1 MKKSELKEMI
11 KNSLLAGQQ
20 IMEAEEEDVN
30 VDVEDT
36 ENIDVDTETEIDV
49 KDEESVEVDDE
60 SSEVETDIDVKMPGN
75 VNKDVELVQGLLT
88 KAQQTAEKI
97 GDEKLLSQI
106 GNTITYFTRTHIVKV
121 SEDVSGNID
130 VAVDDEAADLD
141 AEESM
146 FEANLQEVK
155 KWQKIA
161 GIIKS

>member
-36 ENIDVDTETEIDV
+36 ENIDVDTETDIDV
-49 KDEESVEVDDE
+49 KAEESVEVDDE

-121 SEDVSGNID
+121 SEDMPGNLD
-130 VAVDDEAADLD
+130 VAVDNEAEDLE
-141 AEESM
+141 AEE
-146 FEANLQEVK
+146 EANLQEVK
-155 KWQKIA
+155 RFKKLA

>member
-1 MKKSELKEMI
+1 MKKSELKEKI

-36 ENIDVDTETEIDV
+36 ENIDVDTETDIDV

-121 SEDVSGNID
+121 SE
-130 VAVDDEAADLD
+130 EL
-141 AEESM
+141 
-146 FEANLQEVK
+146 
-155 KWQKIA
+155 
-161 GIIKS
+161 

>member
-36 ENIDVDTETEIDV
+36 ENVDVDTETDIDV

-60 SSEVETDIDVKMPGN
+60 SSEVETNIDVKMPGD

-121 SEDVSGNID
+121 SEDMPGNLD
-130 VAVDDEAADLD
+130 VAVDNEAADLE
-141 AEESM
+141 AEEN
-146 FEANLQEVK
+146 ANLQEVK
-155 KWQKIA
+155 RFKKLA

>member
-11 KNSLLAGQQ
+11 KNSLLKGQS

-36 ENIDVDTETEIDV
+36 ENVDVDTETDIDV
-49 KDEESVEVDDE
+49 KDEESVAVDDE

-75 VNKDVELVQGLLT
+75 MNKDVELVQGLLT

-121 SEDVSGNID
+121 SEDMSGNLDIE
-130 VAVDDEAADLD
+130 DDNEAETLD
-141 AEESM
+141 AEAEL
-146 FEANLQEVK
+146 NLQEVK
-155 KWQKIA
+155 RFQKIA

>member
-36 ENIDVDTETEIDV
+36 ENVDIDTETDIDV

-121 SEDVSGNID
+121 SEDMPGNLD
-130 VAVDDEAADLD
+130 VAVDNEAEDLE
-141 AEESM
+141 AEE
-146 FEANLQEVK
+146 EANLQEVK
-155 KWQKIA
+155 RFKKLA

>member
-36 ENIDVDTETEIDV
+36 ENVDIDTETDIDV

-121 SEDVSGNID
+121 SEDLAGNLD
-130 VAVDDEAADLD
+130 VEDDNEAEVLD
-141 AEESM
+141 AE
-146 FEANLQEVK
+146 ADLNLQEVQRFK
-155 KWQKIA
+155 KLA

>member
-36 ENIDVDTETEIDV
+36 ENVDVDTETDIDV

-60 SSEVETDIDVKMPGN
+60 SSEVETNIDVKMPGDI
-75 VNKDVELVQGLLT
+75 NKDVELVQGLLT

-121 SEDVSGNID
+121 SEDVSGNLD
-130 VAVDDEAADLD
+130 VAVDNEAADLE
-141 AEESM
+141 AEED
-146 FEANLQEVK
+146 ANLQEVK
-155 KWQKIA
+155 RFKKLA

>member
-36 ENIDVDTETEIDV
+36 ENVDIDTETDIDV

-121 SEDVSGNID
+121 SEEIESNLD
-130 VAVDDEAADLD
+130 VAVDDKAADLE
-141 AEESM
+141 AEETM
-146 FEANLQEVK
+146 FEGNLQEIQRFK
-155 KWQKIA
+155 KLA

>member
-36 ENIDVDTETEIDV
+36 ENIDVDTETDIDV

-121 SEDVSGNID
+121 SEDMPGNLD
-130 VAVDDEAADLD
+130 VAVDNEAEDLE
-141 AEESM
+141 AEEVL
-146 FEANLQEVK
+146 NLATKYLK
-155 KWQKIA
+155 KK
-161 GIIKS
+161 K

>member
-36 ENIDVDTETEIDV
+36 ENVDIDTETDIDV

-121 SEDVSGNID
+121 SEEIESNLD
-130 VAVDDEAADLD
+130 VAVDDKAADLE
-141 AEESM
+141 AEETM
-146 FEANLQEVK
+146 FEENLQEVNRFK
-155 KWQKIA
+155 KLA

>member
-36 ENIDVDTETEIDV
+36 ENIDVDTETDIDV

-121 SEDVSGNID
+121 SEEIESNLD
-130 VAVDDEAADLD
+130 VAVDDKAADLE
-141 AEESM
+141 AEETM
-146 FEANLQEVK
+146 FEENLQEVNRFK
-155 KWQKIA
+155 KLA

>member
-36 ENIDVDTETEIDV
+36 ENIDVDTETDIDV

-106 GNTITYFTRTHIVKV
+106 GNTITYFTRTHIAKV
-121 SEDVSGNID
+121 SEEIESNLD
-130 VAVDDEAADLD
+130 VAVDDKAADLE
-141 AEESM
+141 AEETM
-146 FEANLQEVK
+146 FEGNLQEIQRFK
-155 KWQKIA
+155 KLA

>member
-36 ENIDVDTETEIDV
+36 ENVDVDTETDIDV

-60 SSEVETDIDVKMPGN
+60 SSEVETNIDVKMPGDI
-75 VNKDVELVQGLLT
+75 NKDVELVQGLLT

-121 SEDVSGNID
+121 SEDMSGNLD
-130 VAVDDEAADLD
+130 VAVDDEAADLE
-141 AEESM
+141 AEEN
-146 FEANLQEVK
+146 ANLQEVK
-155 KWQKIA
+155 RFKKLA

>member
-36 ENIDVDTETEIDV
+36 ENVDVDTETDIDV

-60 SSEVETDIDVKMPGN
+60 SSEVETDVDVKMPGN
-75 VNKDVELVQGLLT
+75 MNKDVELVQGLLT

-121 SEDVSGNID
+121 SEDMSGNLDIE
-130 VAVDDEAADLD
+130 DDNEAETLD
-141 AEESM
+141 AEAEL
-146 FEANLQEVK
+146 NLQEVK
-155 KWQKIA
+155 RFKKLA

>member
-36 ENIDVDTETEIDV
+36 ENVDVDTETDIDV

-121 SEDVSGNID
+121 SEEIESNLSTCCGITMEQEDVLIL
-130 VAVDDEAADLD
+130 LD
-141 AEESM
+141 K
-146 FEANLQEVK
+146 L
-155 KWQKIA
+155 KI
-161 GIIKS
+161 IIND

>member
-36 ENIDVDTETEIDV
+36 ENIDVDTETDIDV

-121 SEDVSGNID
+121 SEEIEGNID
-130 VAVDDEAADLD
+130 VAVDNKAADLE

>member
-20 IMEAEEEDVN
+20 IMEAEEDDIN

-36 ENIDVDTETEIDV
+36 ENVDVDTETDIDV
-49 KDEESVEVDDE
+49 KDEESIEVDDE

-97 GDEKLLSQI
+97 GDEKLLGQI

-121 SEDVSGNID
+121 SEDMPGNID
-130 VAVDDEAADLD
+130 VAVDNEAADLE
-141 AEESM
+141 AEEK
-146 FEANLQEVK
+146 ANLQEVK
-155 KWQKIA
+155 RFKKLA

>member
-11 KNSLLAGQQ
+11 KNSLLKGQS

-36 ENIDVDTETEIDV
+36 ENVDVDTETDIDV

-75 VNKDVELVQGLLT
+75 MNKDVELVQGLLT

-121 SEDVSGNID
+121 SEDMSGNLDIE
-130 VAVDDEAADLD
+130 DDNEAETLD
-141 AEESM
+141 AEAEL
-146 FEANLQEVK
+146 NLQEVK
-155 KWQKIA
+155 RFQKIA

>member
-36 ENIDVDTETEIDV
+36 ENIDVDTETDIDV

-121 SEDVSGNID
+121 SEEIESNLDV
-130 VAVDDEAADLD
+130 VVDDKAADLE
-141 AEESM
+141 AEETM
-146 FEANLQEVK
+146 FEGNLQEIQRFK
-155 KWQKIA
+155 KLA

>member
-36 ENIDVDTETEIDV
+36 ENIDVDTETDIDV

-121 SEDVSGNID
+121 SEDMPGNLD
-130 VAVDDEAADLD
+130 VAVDNEAADLE
-141 AEESM
+141 AEE
-146 FEANLQEVK
+146 EANLQEVK
-155 KWQKIA
+155 RFKKLA

>member
-20 IMEAEEEDVN
+20 IMEAEEEDVH

-36 ENIDVDTETEIDV
+36 ENVDVDTETDIDV

-97 GDEKLLSQI
+97 GDEKLLGQI

-121 SEDVSGNID
+121 SEDISGNLD
-130 VAVDDEAADLD
+130 VEDDNEAEVLDSEADL
-141 AEESM
+141 
-146 FEANLQEVK
+146 NLQEVQRFK
-155 KWQKIA
+155 KLA

>member
-36 ENIDVDTETEIDV
+36 ENVDVDTETDIDV

-121 SEDVSGNID
+121 SEEIESNLD
-130 VAVDDEAADLD
+130 VAVDDKAADLE
-141 AEESM
+141 AEETM
-146 FEANLQEVK
+146 FEGNLQEIQRFK
-155 KWQKIA
+155 KLA

>member
-36 ENIDVDTETEIDV
+36 ENVDIDTETDIDV

-121 SEDVSGNID
+121 SEDMPGNLD
-130 VAVDDEAADLD
+130 VAVANEAEDLE
-141 AEESM
+141 AEE
-146 FEANLQEVK
+146 EANLQEVK
-155 KWQKIA
+155 RFKKLA

>member
-36 ENIDVDTETEIDV
+36 ENIDVDTETDIDV

-121 SEDVSGNID
+121 SEEIESNLD
-130 VAVDDEAADLD
+130 VAVDDKAADLE
-141 AEESM
+141 AEETM
-146 FEANLQEVK
+146 FEGNLQEIQRFK
-155 KWQKIA
+155 KLA

>member
-36 ENIDVDTETEIDV
+36 ENIDVDTETDIDV

-121 SEDVSGNID
+121 SEDMPGNLD
-130 VAVDDEAADLD
+130 VAVDNEAEDLE
-141 AEESM
+141 AEE
-146 FEANLQEVK
+146 EANLQEVK
-155 KWQKIA
+155 RFKKLA